1 MGAEGP
7 RKVPPSRGPSRLLAT
22 LLCVC
27 AVGILAASGP
37 GVAQA
42 RPTHSASAVRGAGA
56 DAGAP
61 PACVIHSLPSFIAQG
76 ERESM
81 ATVADIV
88 EVECNPYLYGTGSRI
103 RITADQ
109 LLSRCK
115 GRLTWI
121 VPNPFRKETNSR
133 GVTLAL
139 DADGNATVALVA
151 GPECEAGESLIS
163 AHMEQ
168 EPFETFTTSFT
179 VLPPVTTP
187 PGVFALP
194 GTQVEDAASSAVA
207 TIIQVEFAR
216 GSEKRVRIGSEEL
229 FARCRV
235 QPKLRWFQMVPGN
248 EGAEVGE
255 VSGVSE
261 VTGVTL
267 DNDGNAFVV
276 VIGDS
281 SCAEGPSL
289 IEADLE
295 SKPFTT
301 FTTTFTTLPPQPTA
315 EPSFTIEKRQQIAGT
330 ASGFTTSPLTGSI
343 GQMVDYEIV
352 VKNTGN
358 VPETFSEFSDP
369 HCDPGTVAGGPG
381 SSPVASGESTIYT
394 CDHVLTQ
401 VGSYSN
407 EAMVTGN
414 TAGGTPLVHVSNQ
427 VVVTVPP
434 EPAFTLEKLQKL
446 AGSAGG
452 FTTGPV
458 TGAIGQT
465 VDYEIVVRNTGNE
478 PLTLSSFAD
487 PRCDPGTLAGGPG
500 ETPLAPGLSTTY
512 TCSHVLTGTGSY
524 FNEASVTGTPPGEP
538 PLTHTSN
545 RVEALA
551 PGPSVGAAPE
561 KLKRSPELPRGGVLP
576 CAPASLV
583 LRGASGP
590 KRAVFAVQI
599 GWKRIVQITLY
610 LDRRTLKTLKL
621 RPSQVQGKSTIRID
635 PRALSYGGHR
645 VKLAAVASDPRC
657 PAGSLASV
665 FVRPRP
671 GRPAPPTG

>member
-1 MGAEGP
+1 M
-7 RKVPPSRGPSRLLAT
+7 
-22 LLCVC
+22 
-27 AVGILAASGP
+27 
-37 GVAQA
+37 
-42 RPTHSASAVRGAGA
+42 HSAPAVRGAGA
-56 DAGAP
+56 DAGAQ

-88 EVECNPYLYGTGSRI
+88 EVECNPYLYGTGSKI

-115 GRLTWI
+115 GGLTWI

-133 GVTLAL
+133 GVTVAL
-139 DADGNATVALVA
+139 DADGNATVALIA
-151 GPECEAGESLIS
+151 GPGCEAGESLVS

-207 TIIQVEFAR
+207 AIIQVEFAH
-216 GSEKRVRIGSEEL
+216 GAEKRVRIGSEEL

-235 QPKLRWFQMVPGN
+235 QPKLRWFQIVPGN
-248 EGAEVGE
+248 EGAEVSE

-301 FTTTFTTLPPQPTA
+301 FTTTFTTQPPQPTA

-330 ASGFTTSPLTGSI
+330 AGGFTPSPLTGKV
-343 GQMVDYEIV
+343 GQTVDYQIV
-352 VKNTGN
+352 VQNTGS

-369 HCDPGTVAGGPG
+369 HCDPHTVAGGPG
-381 SSPVASGESTIYT
+381 STSVAPGESTIYT
-394 CDHVLTQ
+394 CDHVLAQ
-401 VGSYSN
+401 VGSYTN
-407 EAMVTGN
+407 QATLTGN
-414 TAGGTPLVHVSNQ
+414 TVGGAPVVHVSNQ
-427 VVVTVPP
+427 VVVTVPA
-434 EPAFTLEKLQKL
+434 EPAFTVEKLQKL
-446 AGSAGG
+446 ASSAGA
-452 FTTGPV
+452 FTTQPV
-458 TGAIGQT
+458 TGAIGDT
-465 VDYEIVVRNTGNE
+465 VDYEIVVTNTGNV
-478 PLTLSSFAD
+478 PLTLSGFND
-487 PRCDPGTLAGGPG
+487 PRCDPLTLAGGPG
-500 ETPLAPGLSTTY
+500 QTPLAPGLSTTY
-512 TCSHVLTGTGSY
+512 TCSHVLRSSGSY
-524 FNEASVTGTPPGEP
+524 VNEATVTGTPQGEP
-538 PLTHTSN
+538 PITHTSN

-551 PGPSVGAAPE
+551 SGPSPGVAPE
-561 KLKRSPELPRGGVLP
+561 SRKRGLELPRQGVLP

-590 KRAVFAVQI
+590 KGAVFAVQI

-610 LDRRTLKTLKL
+610 LDRRTFRTLKL
-621 RPSQVQGKSTIRID
+621 RQSQVQGKSTIKID
-635 PRALSYGGHR
+635 PRALAYGGHT
-645 VKLAAVASDPRC
+645 VKVAAVASDPRC

>member
-1 MGAEGP
+1 VSIAAAGGLGA
-7 RKVPPSRGPSRLLAT
+7 
-22 LLCVC
+22 
-27 AVGILAASGP
+27 
-37 GVAQA
+37 AQA
-42 RPTHSASAVRGAGA
+42 RPTHSAPAVRGSSA
-56 DAGAP
+56 DAGAQ

-88 EVECNPYLYGTGSRI
+88 EVECNPYLYGTGSKI

-115 GRLTWI
+115 GGLTWI

-133 GVTLAL
+133 GVTVAL
-139 DADGNATVALVA
+139 DADGNATVALIA
-151 GPECEAGESLIS
+151 GPGCEAGESLVS

-207 TIIQVEFAR
+207 AIIQVEFAH
-216 GSEKRVRIGSEEL
+216 GAEKRVRIGSEEL

-235 QPKLRWFQMVPGN
+235 QPKLRWFQIVPGN
-248 EGAEVGE
+248 EGAEVSE

-301 FTTTFTTLPPQPTA
+301 FTTTFTTQPPQPTA

-330 ASGFTTSPLTGSI
+330 AGGFTPSPLTGKV
-343 GQMVDYEIV
+343 GQTVDYQIV
-352 VKNTGN
+352 VQNTGS

-369 HCDPGTVAGGPG
+369 HCDPHTVAGGPG
-381 SSPVASGESTIYT
+381 STSVAPGESTIYT
-394 CDHVLTQ
+394 CDHVLAQ
-401 VGSYSN
+401 VGSYTN
-407 EAMVTGN
+407 QATLTGN
-414 TAGGTPLVHVSNQ
+414 TVGGAPVVHVSNQ
-427 VVVTVPP
+427 VVVTVPA
-434 EPAFTLEKLQKL
+434 EPAFTVEKLQKL
-446 AGSAGG
+446 ASSAGA
-452 FTTGPV
+452 FTTQPV
-458 TGAIGQT
+458 TGAIGDT
-465 VDYEIVVRNTGNE
+465 VDYEIVVTNTGNV
-478 PLTLSSFAD
+478 PLTLSGFND
-487 PRCDPGTLAGGPG
+487 PRCDPLTLAGGPG
-500 ETPLAPGLSTTY
+500 QTPLAPGLSTTY
-512 TCSHVLTGTGSY
+512 TCSHVLRSSGSY
-524 FNEASVTGTPPGEP
+524 VNEATVTGTPQGEP
-538 PLTHTSN
+538 PITHTSN

-551 PGPSVGAAPE
+551 SGPSPGVAPE
-561 KLKRSPELPRGGVLP
+561 SRKRGLELPRQGVLP

-590 KRAVFAVQI
+590 KGAVFAVQI

-610 LDRRTLKTLKL
+610 LDRRTFRTLKL
-621 RPSQVQGKSTIRID
+621 RQSQVQGKSTIKID
-635 PRALSYGGHR
+635 PRALAYGGHT
-645 VKLAAVASDPRC
+645 VKVAAVASDPRC

>member
-7 RKVPPSRGPSRLLAT
+7 RKGTPRRGPSRLLAT
-22 LLCVC
+22 LLCAC
-27 AVGILAASGP
+27 AASIAAAG
-37 GVAQA
+37 GLGTAHA
-42 RPTHSASAVRGAGA
+42 GPTHSAPALRSAGA
-56 DAGAP
+56 DAGAQ

-88 EVECNPYLYGTGSRI
+88 EVECNPYLYGTGSKI

-115 GRLTWI
+115 GGLTWI
-121 VPNPFRKETNSR
+121 VPNPFRKEANSR
-133 GVTLAL
+133 GVTVAL
-139 DADGNATVALVA
+139 DADGNATVALIA
-151 GPECEAGESLIS
+151 GPGCEAGESLVS

-207 TIIQVEFAR
+207 AIIQVEFAH
-216 GSEKRVRIGSEEL
+216 GAEKRVRIGSEEL

-248 EGAEVGE
+248 EGAEVSE

-301 FTTTFTTLPPQPTA
+301 FTTTFTTQPPQPTA
-315 EPSFTIEKRQQIAGT
+315 EPAFTIEKRQQIAGT
-330 ASGFTTSPLTGSI
+330 AGGFTTSPLSGKI
-343 GQMVDYEIV
+343 GQMVDYQIVVQNTGSVPETFSEFSDPHCDLHTLAGGPGSTAVAPGESTIYTCDHVLAQVGSYTNEATVTGNTVGGAPVVHVSNQVVVTVAPEPAFTLEKLQKLASSPGAFTTQPVTGAIGDTVDYEIV

-358 VPETFSEFSDP
+358 VP
-369 HCDPGTVAGGPG
+369 
-381 SSPVASGESTIYT
+381 
-394 CDHVLTQ
+394 
-401 VGSYSN
+401 
-407 EAMVTGN
+407 
-414 TAGGTPLVHVSNQ
+414 
-427 VVVTVPP
+427 
-434 EPAFTLEKLQKL
+434 
-446 AGSAGG
+446 
-452 FTTGPV
+452 
-458 TGAIGQT
+458 
-465 VDYEIVVRNTGNE
+465 
-478 PLTLSSFAD
+478 LTLSGFSDA
-487 PRCDPGTLAGGPG
+487 RCDPFTLAGGPG

-512 TCSHVLTGTGSY
+512 TCSHVLRSSGRY
-524 FNEASVTGTPPGEP
+524 VNEATVTGTPQGEAP
-538 PLTHTSN
+538 ITHTSN
-545 RVEALA
+545 RVEAVT
-551 PGPSVGAAPE
+551 PSASVAPE
-561 KLKRSPELPRGGVLP
+561 KLKGAPQLPRQGVLP

-590 KRAVFAVQI
+590 KRAVFAIQI

-621 RPSQVQGKSTIRID
+621 SRAQVQGKSTIKID
-635 PRALSYGGHR
+635 PRALAYGGHT
-645 VKLAAVASDPRC
+645 VKVAAVASDPRC

-671 GRPAPPTG
+671 GRPTPPTG

>member
-1 MGAEGP
+1 
-7 RKVPPSRGPSRLLAT
+7 
-22 LLCVC
+22 
-27 AVGILAASGP
+27 
-37 GVAQA
+37 
-42 RPTHSASAVRGAGA
+42 
-56 DAGAP
+56 
-61 PACVIHSLPSFIAQG
+61 
-76 ERESM
+76 M

-88 EVECNPYLYGTGSRI
+88 EVECNPYLYGTGSKI

-115 GRLTWI
+115 GGLTWI
-121 VPNPFRKETNSR
+121 VPNPFRKEANSR
-133 GVTLAL
+133 GVTVAL
-139 DADGNATVALVA
+139 DADGNATVALIA
-151 GPECEAGESLIS
+151 GPGCEAGESLVS

-207 TIIQVEFAR
+207 AIIQVEFAH

-248 EGAEVGE
+248 EGAEVSE

-301 FTTTFTTLPPQPTA
+301 FTTTFTTQPPQPTA

-330 ASGFTTSPLTGSI
+330 AGGFTTSPLSGKI
-343 GQMVDYEIV
+343 GQMVDYQIV
-352 VKNTGN
+352 VQNTGS

-369 HCDPGTVAGGPG
+369 HCDPHTLAGGPG
-381 SSPVASGESTIYT
+381 STAVAPGESTIYT
-394 CDHVLTQ
+394 CDHVLAQ
-401 VGSYSN
+401 VGSYTN
-407 EAMVTGN
+407 EATVTGN
-414 TAGGTPLVHVSNQ
+414 TVGGAPVVHVSNQ
-427 VVVTVPP
+427 VVVTVAP

-446 AGSAGG
+446 ASSPGA
-452 FTTGPV
+452 FTTQPV
-458 TGAIGQT
+458 TGAIGDT
-465 VDYEIVVRNTGNE
+465 VDYEIVVKNTGNV
-478 PLTLSSFAD
+478 PLTLSGFSDA
-487 PRCDPGTLAGGPG
+487 RCDPFTLAGGPG

-512 TCSHVLTGTGSY
+512 TCSHVLRSSGRY
-524 FNEASVTGTPPGEP
+524 VNEATVTGTPQGEAP
-538 PLTHTSN
+538 ITHTSN
-545 RVEALA
+545 RVEAVT
-551 PGPSVGAAPE
+551 PSASVAPE
-561 KLKRSPELPRGGVLP
+561 KLKGAPELPRQGVLP

-590 KRAVFAVQI
+590 KRAVFAIQI

-621 RPSQVQGKSTIRID
+621 SRAQVQGKSTIKID
-635 PRALSYGGHR
+635 PRALAYGGHT
-645 VKLAAVASDPRC
+645 VKVAAVASDPRC

-671 GRPAPPTG
+671 GRPTPPTG

>member
-1 MGAEGP
+1 M
-7 RKVPPSRGPSRLLAT
+7 
-22 LLCVC
+22 
-27 AVGILAASGP
+27 
-37 GVAQA
+37 
-42 RPTHSASAVRGAGA
+42 HSAPAVRGAGA
-56 DAGAP
+56 DAGAQ

-88 EVECNPYLYGTGSRI
+88 EVECNPYLYGTGSKI

-115 GRLTWI
+115 GGLTWI

-133 GVTLAL
+133 GVTVAL
-139 DADGNATVALVA
+139 DADGNATVALIA
-151 GPECEAGESLIS
+151 GPGCEAGESLVS

-207 TIIQVEFAR
+207 AIIQVEFAH
-216 GSEKRVRIGSEEL
+216 GAEKRVRIGSEEL

-235 QPKLRWFQMVPGN
+235 QPKLRWFQIVPGN
-248 EGAEVGE
+248 EGAEVSE

-301 FTTTFTTLPPQPTA
+301 FTTTFTTQPPQPTA

-330 ASGFTTSPLTGSI
+330 AGGFTPSPLTGKV
-343 GQMVDYEIV
+343 GQTVDYQIV
-352 VKNTGN
+352 VQNTGS

-369 HCDPGTVAGGPG
+369 HCDPHTVAGDPG
-381 SSPVASGESTIYT
+381 STSVAPGESTIYT
-394 CDHVLTQ
+394 CDHVLAQ
-401 VGSYSN
+401 VGSYTN
-407 EAMVTGN
+407 QATLTGN
-414 TAGGTPLVHVSNQ
+414 TVGGAPVVHVSNQ
-427 VVVTVPP
+427 VVVTVPA
-434 EPAFTLEKLQKL
+434 EPAFTVEKLQKL
-446 AGSAGG
+446 ASSAGA
-452 FTTGPV
+452 FTTQPV
-458 TGAIGQT
+458 TGAIGDT
-465 VDYEIVVRNTGNE
+465 VDYEIVVTNTGNV
-478 PLTLSSFAD
+478 PLTLSGFND
-487 PRCDPGTLAGGPG
+487 PRCDPLTLAGGPG
-500 ETPLAPGLSTTY
+500 QTPLAPGLSTTY
-512 TCSHVLTGTGSY
+512 TCSHVLRSSGSY
-524 FNEASVTGTPPGEP
+524 VNEATVTGTPQGEP
-538 PLTHTSN
+538 PITHTSN

-551 PGPSVGAAPE
+551 SGPSPGVAPE
-561 KLKRSPELPRGGVLP
+561 SRKRGLELPRQGVLP

-590 KRAVFAVQI
+590 KGAVFAVQI

-610 LDRRTLKTLKL
+610 LDRRTFRTLKL
-621 RPSQVQGKSTIRID
+621 RQSQVQGKSTIKID
-635 PRALSYGGHR
+635 PRALAYGGHT
-645 VKLAAVASDPRC
+645 VKVAAVASDPRC

>member
-1 MGAEGP
+1 MGAEGS
-7 RKVPPSRGPSRLLAT
+7 RKGLPCRGPSRLLAT
-22 LLCVC
+22 LLCAC
-27 AVGILAASGP
+27 AVGTVAAG
-37 GVAQA
+37 GAGGAQA
-42 RPTHSASAVRGAGA
+42 RPTRPASPIGGAGA
-56 DAGAP
+56 AAATP

-76 ERESM
+76 EREAM

-121 VPNPFRKETNSR
+121 VPNPFRKEANAR
-133 GVTLAL
+133 GVTVAL
-139 DADGNATVALVA
+139 DADGNATVALIA
-151 GPECEAGESLIS
+151 GPECEAGESLVS
-163 AHMEQ
+163 AHLEQ

-194 GTQVEDAASSAVA
+194 GTQVEDAASSGVA
-207 TIIQVEFAR
+207 AIIQVEFAG

-235 QPKLRWFQMVPGN
+235 APKLRWFQIVGGT
-248 EGAEVGE
+248 EGAEVRE

-301 FTTTFTTLPPQPTA
+301 FTTTFTTQPPQPTA
-315 EPSFTIEKRQQIAGT
+315 EPSFTIEKLQQIAG
-330 ASGFTTSPLTGSI
+330 AGSGFTTAPLTGSI
-343 GQMVDYEIV
+343 GQVVDYQIV

-369 HCDPGTVAGGPG
+369 HCDPGTLAGGPG
-381 SSPVASGESTIYT
+381 SSAVGPGDSTTYT
-394 CDHVLTQ
+394 CAHRLAQ
-401 VGSYSN
+401 VGPYTN
-407 EAMVTGN
+407 EAVVTGN
-414 TAGGTPLVHVSNQ
+414 TTGGTPVVHVSNQ
-427 VVVTVPP
+427 VLVTVPP
-434 EPAFTLEKLQKL
+434 EPAFTIEKLQKL

-452 FTTGPV
+452 FTTTPV
-458 TGAIGQT
+458 TGVVGAK
-465 VDYEIVVRNTGNE
+465 VEYEIVVKNTGNE
-478 PLTLSSFAD
+478 PLTLSGFSD
-487 PRCDPGTLAGGPG
+487 PRCDPETLAAGPG
-500 ETPLAPGLSTTY
+500 ATPLQPGASTTY
-512 TCSHVLTGTGSY
+512 TCSHVLTGSGGF
-524 FNEASVTGTPPGEP
+524 FNEATVTGTPPGEP
-538 PLTHTSN
+538 PITHPSN
-545 RVEALA
+545 RVEAFV
-551 PGPSVGAAPE
+551 PGPSAAP
-561 KLKRSPELPRGGVLP
+561 LPEQQQPIAVGPRQGVLP
-576 CAPASLV
+576 CEPASLI

-590 KRAVFAVQI
+590 KRAVFAVRI
-599 GWKRIVQITLY
+599 GWRRVAQLTLY
-610 LDRRTLKTLKL
+610 LDRRKLTTLKL
-621 RPSQVQGKSTIRID
+621 RRSQVQGSSTIKID
-635 PRALSYGGHR
+635 ARTLSYGGHR
-645 VKLAAVASDPRC
+645 VKVAAVPSNPICGVSALS
-657 PAGSLASV
+657 SV
-665 FVRPRP
+665 FVHPRP

>member
-7 RKVPPSRGPSRLLAT
+7 RKGTPRRGPSRLLAT
-22 LLCVC
+22 LLCAC
-27 AVGILAASGP
+27 AASIAAAG
-37 GVAQA
+37 GLGTAHA
-42 RPTHSASAVRGAGA
+42 GPTHSAPALRSAGAGA
-56 DAGAP
+56 QP
-61 PACVIHSLPSFIAQG
+61 VCVIHSLPSFIAQG

-88 EVECNPYLYGTGSRI
+88 EVECNPYLYGTGSKI

-115 GRLTWI
+115 GGLTWI
-121 VPNPFRKETNSR
+121 VPNPFRKEANSR
-133 GVTLAL
+133 GVTVAL
-139 DADGNATVALVA
+139 DADGNATVALIA
-151 GPECEAGESLIS
+151 GPGCEAGESLVS

-207 TIIQVEFAR
+207 AIIQVEFAH

-248 EGAEVGE
+248 EGAEVSE

-301 FTTTFTTLPPQPTA
+301 FTTTFTTQPPQPTA

-330 ASGFTTSPLTGSI
+330 AGGFTTSPLSGKI
-343 GQMVDYEIV
+343 GQMVDYQIV
-352 VKNTGN
+352 VQNTGS

-369 HCDPGTVAGGPG
+369 HCDPHTLAGGPG
-381 SSPVASGESTIYT
+381 STAVAPGESTIYT
-394 CDHVLTQ
+394 CDHVLAQ
-401 VGSYSN
+401 VGSYTN
-407 EAMVTGN
+407 EATLTGN
-414 TAGGTPLVHVSNQ
+414 TVGGAPVVHVSNQ
-427 VVVTVPP
+427 VVVTVAP

-446 AGSAGG
+446 ASSPGA
-452 FTTGPV
+452 FTTQPV
-458 TGAIGQT
+458 TGAIGDT
-465 VDYEIVVRNTGNE
+465 VDYEIVVKNTGNV
-478 PLTLSSFAD
+478 PLTLSGFSDA
-487 PRCDPGTLAGGPG
+487 RCDPFTLAGGPG

-512 TCSHVLTGTGSY
+512 TCSHVLRSSGRY
-524 FNEASVTGTPPGEP
+524 VNEATVTGTPQGEAP
-538 PLTHTSN
+538 ITHTSN
-545 RVEALA
+545 RVEAVT
-551 PGPSVGAAPE
+551 PSASVAPE
-561 KLKRSPELPRGGVLP
+561 KLKGAPELPRQGVLP

-590 KRAVFAVQI
+590 KRAVFAIQI

-621 RPSQVQGKSTIRID
+621 SRAQVQGKSTIKID
-635 PRALSYGGHR
+635 PRALAYGGHT
-645 VKLAAVASDPRC
+645 VKVAAVASDPRC

-671 GRPAPPTG
+671 GRPTPPTG

>member
-1 MGAEGP
+1 VA
-7 RKVPPSRGPSRLLAT
+7 LIA
-22 LLCVC
+22 
-27 AVGILAASGP
+27 GP
-37 GVAQA
+37 G
-42 RPTHSASAVRGAGA
+42 
-56 DAGAP
+56 
-61 PACVIHSLPSFIAQG
+61 
-76 ERESM
+76 
-81 ATVADIV
+81 
-88 EVECNPYLYGTGSRI
+88 
-103 RITADQ
+103 
-109 LLSRCK
+109 
-115 GRLTWI
+115 
-121 VPNPFRKETNSR
+121 
-133 GVTLAL
+133 
-139 DADGNATVALVA
+139 
-151 GPECEAGESLIS
+151 CEAGESLVS

-207 TIIQVEFAR
+207 AIIQVEFAH
-216 GSEKRVRIGSEEL
+216 GAEKRVRIGSEEL

-248 EGAEVGE
+248 EGAEVSE

-301 FTTTFTTLPPQPTA
+301 FTTTFTTQPPQPTA

-330 ASGFTTSPLTGSI
+330 AGGFTTSPLTGKI
-343 GQMVDYEIV
+343 GQTVDYQIV
-352 VKNTGN
+352 VQNTGS

-369 HCDPGTVAGGPG
+369 HCDPHTVAGGPG
-381 SSPVASGESTIYT
+381 STSVAPGESTIYT

-401 VGSYSN
+401 VGSYTN
-407 EAMVTGN
+407 QATLTGN
-414 TAGGTPLVHVSNQ
+414 TVGGAPVVHVSNQ
-427 VVVTVPP
+427 VVVTVAP
-434 EPAFTLEKLQKL
+434 EPAFTPEKLQKL
-446 AGSAGG
+446 ASSAGA
-452 FTTGPV
+452 FTTQPV
-458 TGAIGQT
+458 TGAIGDT
-465 VDYEIVVRNTGNE
+465 VDYEIVVKNTGNV
-478 PLTLSSFAD
+478 PLTLSGFTD
-487 PRCDPGTLAGGPG
+487 PRCDPLTLAGGPG
-500 ETPLAPGLSTTY
+500 QTPLAPGLSTTY
-512 TCSHVLTGTGSY
+512 TCSHVLRSSGSY
-524 FNEASVTGTPPGEP
+524 VNEATVTGTPQGEP
-538 PLTHTSN
+538 PITHTSN

-551 PGPSVGAAPE
+551 SGPSPGVAPE
-561 KLKRSPELPRGGVLP
+561 SRKKGLELPRQGVLP

-590 KRAVFAVQI
+590 KGAVFAVQI

-610 LDRRTLKTLKL
+610 LDRRTFKTLKL
-621 RPSQVQGKSTIRID
+621 RHVQGKSTIKIN
-635 PRALSYGGHR
+635 PRALAYGGHT
-645 VKLAAVASDPRC
+645 VKVAAVASDPRC

>member
-1 MGAEGP
+1 M
-7 RKVPPSRGPSRLLAT
+7 
-22 LLCVC
+22 
-27 AVGILAASGP
+27 
-37 GVAQA
+37 
-42 RPTHSASAVRGAGA
+42 HSAPAVRGAGA
-56 DAGAP
+56 DAGAQ

-88 EVECNPYLYGTGSRI
+88 EVECNPYLYGTGSKI

-115 GRLTWI
+115 GGLTWI

-133 GVTLAL
+133 GVTVAL
-139 DADGNATVALVA
+139 DADGNATVALIA
-151 GPECEAGESLIS
+151 GPGCEAGESLVS
-163 AHMEQ
+163 AHMEE

-207 TIIQVEFAR
+207 AIIQVEFAH
-216 GSEKRVRIGSEEL
+216 GAEKRVRIGSEEL

-235 QPKLRWFQMVPGN
+235 QPKLRWFQIVPGN
-248 EGAEVGE
+248 EGAEVSE

-301 FTTTFTTLPPQPTA
+301 FTTTFTTQPPQPTA

-330 ASGFTTSPLTGSI
+330 AGGFTPSPLTGKV
-343 GQMVDYEIV
+343 GQTVDYQIV
-352 VKNTGN
+352 VQNTGS

-369 HCDPGTVAGGPG
+369 HCDPHTVAGGPG
-381 SSPVASGESTIYT
+381 STSVAPGESTIYT

-401 VGSYSN
+401 VGSYTN
-407 EAMVTGN
+407 QATLTGN
-414 TAGGTPLVHVSNQ
+414 TVGGAPVVHVSNQ
-427 VVVTVPP
+427 VVVTVPA
-434 EPAFTLEKLQKL
+434 EPAFTVEKLQKL
-446 AGSAGG
+446 ASSAGA
-452 FTTGPV
+452 FTTQPV
-458 TGAIGQT
+458 TGAIGDT
-465 VDYEIVVRNTGNE
+465 VDYEIVVTNTGNV
-478 PLTLSSFAD
+478 PLTLSGFND
-487 PRCDPGTLAGGPG
+487 PRCDPLTLAGGPG
-500 ETPLAPGLSTTY
+500 QTPLAPGLSTTY
-512 TCSHVLTGTGSY
+512 TCSHVLRSSGSY
-524 FNEASVTGTPPGEP
+524 VNEATVTGTPQGEP
-538 PLTHTSN
+538 PITHTSN

-551 PGPSVGAAPE
+551 SGPSPGVAPE
-561 KLKRSPELPRGGVLP
+561 SRKRGLELPRQGVLP

-590 KRAVFAVQI
+590 KGAVFAVQI

-610 LDRRTLKTLKL
+610 LDRRTLRTLKL
-621 RPSQVQGKSTIRID
+621 RQSQVQGKSTIKID
-635 PRALSYGGHR
+635 PRALAYGGHT
-645 VKLAAVASDPRC
+645 VKVAAVASDPRC

>member
-1 MGAEGP
+1 M
-7 RKVPPSRGPSRLLAT
+7 
-22 LLCVC
+22 
-27 AVGILAASGP
+27 
-37 GVAQA
+37 
-42 RPTHSASAVRGAGA
+42 HSAPAVRGAGA
-56 DAGAP
+56 DAGAQ

-88 EVECNPYLYGTGSRI
+88 EVECNPYLYGTGSKI

-115 GRLTWI
+115 GGLTWI

-133 GVTLAL
+133 GVTVAL
-139 DADGNATVALVA
+139 DADGNATVALIA
-151 GPECEAGESLIS
+151 GPGCEAGESLVS
-163 AHMEQ
+163 AHMEE

-207 TIIQVEFAR
+207 AIIQVEFAH
-216 GSEKRVRIGSEEL
+216 GAEKRVRIGSEEL

-235 QPKLRWFQMVPGN
+235 QPKLRWFQIVPGN
-248 EGAEVGE
+248 EGAEVSE

-301 FTTTFTTLPPQPTA
+301 FTTTFTTQPPQPTA

-330 ASGFTTSPLTGSI
+330 AGGFTPSPLTGKV
-343 GQMVDYEIV
+343 GQTVDYQIV
-352 VKNTGN
+352 VQNTGS

-369 HCDPGTVAGGPG
+369 HCDPHTVAGGPG
-381 SSPVASGESTIYT
+381 STSVAPGESTIYT
-394 CDHVLTQ
+394 CDHVLAQ
-401 VGSYSN
+401 VGSYTN
-407 EAMVTGN
+407 QATLTGN
-414 TAGGTPLVHVSNQ
+414 TVGGAPVVHVSNQ
-427 VVVTVPP
+427 VVVTVPA
-434 EPAFTLEKLQKL
+434 EPAFTVEKLQKL
-446 AGSAGG
+446 ASSAGA
-452 FTTGPV
+452 FTTQPV
-458 TGAIGQT
+458 TGAIGDT
-465 VDYEIVVRNTGNE
+465 VDYEIVVTNTGNV
-478 PLTLSSFAD
+478 PLTLSGFND
-487 PRCDPGTLAGGPG
+487 PRCDPLTLAGGPG
-500 ETPLAPGLSTTY
+500 QTPLAPGLSTTY
-512 TCSHVLTGTGSY
+512 TCSHVLRSSGSY
-524 FNEASVTGTPPGEP
+524 VNEATVTGTPQGEP
-538 PLTHTSN
+538 PITHTSN

-551 PGPSVGAAPE
+551 SGPSPGVAPE
-561 KLKRSPELPRGGVLP
+561 SRKRGLELPRQGVLP

-590 KRAVFAVQI
+590 KGAVFAVQI

-610 LDRRTLKTLKL
+610 LDRRTFRTLKL
-621 RPSQVQGKSTIRID
+621 RQSQVQGKSTIKID
-635 PRALSYGGHR
+635 PRALAYGGHT
-645 VKLAAVASDPRC
+645 VKVAAVASDPRC

>member
-1 MGAEGP
+1 M
-7 RKVPPSRGPSRLLAT
+7 
-22 LLCVC
+22 
-27 AVGILAASGP
+27 
-37 GVAQA
+37 
-42 RPTHSASAVRGAGA
+42 HSAPAVRGAGA
-56 DAGAP
+56 DAGAQ

-88 EVECNPYLYGTGSRI
+88 EVECNPYLYGTGSKI

-115 GRLTWI
+115 GGLTWI

-133 GVTLAL
+133 GVTVAL
-139 DADGNATVALVA
+139 DADGNATVALIA
-151 GPECEAGESLIS
+151 GPGCEAGESLVS

-207 TIIQVEFAR
+207 AIIQVEFAH
-216 GSEKRVRIGSEEL
+216 GAEKRVRIGSEEL

-235 QPKLRWFQMVPGN
+235 QPKLRWFQIVPGN
-248 EGAEVGE
+248 EGAEVSE

-301 FTTTFTTLPPQPTA
+301 FTTTFTTQPPQPTA

-330 ASGFTTSPLTGSI
+330 AGGFTPSPLTGKV
-343 GQMVDYEIV
+343 GQTVDYQIV
-352 VKNTGN
+352 VQNTGS
-358 VPETFSEFSDP
+358 VPETFSEVSDP
-369 HCDPGTVAGGPG
+369 HCDPHTVAGGPG
-381 SSPVASGESTIYT
+381 STSVAPGESTIYT
-394 CDHVLTQ
+394 CDHVLAQ
-401 VGSYSN
+401 VGSYTN
-407 EAMVTGN
+407 QATLTGN
-414 TAGGTPLVHVSNQ
+414 TVGGAPVVHVSNQ
-427 VVVTVPP
+427 VVVTVPA
-434 EPAFTLEKLQKL
+434 EPAFTVEKLQKL
-446 AGSAGG
+446 ASSAGA
-452 FTTGPV
+452 FTTQPV
-458 TGAIGQT
+458 TGAIGDT
-465 VDYEIVVRNTGNE
+465 VDYEIVVTNTGNV
-478 PLTLSSFAD
+478 PLTLSGFND
-487 PRCDPGTLAGGPG
+487 PRCDPLTLAGGPG
-500 ETPLAPGLSTTY
+500 QTPLAPGLSTTY
-512 TCSHVLTGTGSY
+512 TCSHVLRSSGSY
-524 FNEASVTGTPPGEP
+524 VNEATVTGTPQGEP
-538 PLTHTSN
+538 PITHTSN

-551 PGPSVGAAPE
+551 SGPSPGVAPE
-561 KLKRSPELPRGGVLP
+561 SRKRGLELPRQGVLP

-590 KRAVFAVQI
+590 KGAVFAVQI

-610 LDRRTLKTLKL
+610 LDRRTFRTLKL
-621 RPSQVQGKSTIRID
+621 RQSQVQGKSTIKID
-635 PRALSYGGHR
+635 PRALAYGGHT
-645 VKLAAVASDPRC
+645 VKVAAVASDPRC

>member
-1 MGAEGP
+1 
-7 RKVPPSRGPSRLLAT
+7 
-22 LLCVC
+22 
-27 AVGILAASGP
+27 
-37 GVAQA
+37 
-42 RPTHSASAVRGAGA
+42 
-56 DAGAP
+56 
-61 PACVIHSLPSFIAQG
+61 VIHSLPSFIAQG

-88 EVECNPYLYGTGSRI
+88 EVECNPYLYGTGSKI

-115 GRLTWI
+115 GGLTWI
-121 VPNPFRKETNSR
+121 VPNPFRKEANSR
-133 GVTLAL
+133 GVTVAL
-139 DADGNATVALVA
+139 DADGNATVALIA
-151 GPECEAGESLIS
+151 GPGCEAGESLVS

-207 TIIQVEFAR
+207 AIIQVEFAH

-248 EGAEVGE
+248 EGAEVSE

-301 FTTTFTTLPPQPTA
+301 FTTTFTTQPPQPTA

-330 ASGFTTSPLTGSI
+330 AGGFTTSPLSGKI
-343 GQMVDYEIV
+343 GQMVDYQIV
-352 VKNTGN
+352 VQNTGS

-369 HCDPGTVAGGPG
+369 HCDPHTLAGGPG
-381 SSPVASGESTIYT
+381 STAVAPGESTIYT
-394 CDHVLTQ
+394 CDHVLAQ
-401 VGSYSN
+401 VGSYTN
-407 EAMVTGN
+407 EATLTGN
-414 TAGGTPLVHVSNQ
+414 TVGGAPVVHVSNQ
-427 VVVTVPP
+427 VVVTVAP

-446 AGSAGG
+446 ASSPGA
-452 FTTGPV
+452 FTTQPV
-458 TGAIGQT
+458 TGAIGDT
-465 VDYEIVVRNTGNE
+465 VDYEIVVKNTGNV
-478 PLTLSSFAD
+478 PLTLSGFSDA
-487 PRCDPGTLAGGPG
+487 RCDPFTLAGGPG

-512 TCSHVLTGTGSY
+512 TCSHVLRSSGRY
-524 FNEASVTGTPPGEP
+524 VNEATVTGTPQGEAP
-538 PLTHTSN
+538 ITHTSN
-545 RVEALA
+545 RVEAVT
-551 PGPSVGAAPE
+551 PSASVAPE
-561 KLKRSPELPRGGVLP
+561 KLKGAPELPRQGVLP

-590 KRAVFAVQI
+590 KRAVFAIQI

-621 RPSQVQGKSTIRID
+621 SRAQVQGKSTIKID
-635 PRALSYGGHR
+635 PRALAYGGHT
-645 VKLAAVASDPRC
+645 VKVAAVASDPRC

-671 GRPAPPTG
+671 GRPTPPTG

>member
-1 MGAEGP
+1 
-7 RKVPPSRGPSRLLAT
+7 
-22 LLCVC
+22 
-27 AVGILAASGP
+27 
-37 GVAQA
+37 
-42 RPTHSASAVRGAGA
+42 
-56 DAGAP
+56 
-61 PACVIHSLPSFIAQG
+61 VIHSLPSFIAQG

-88 EVECNPYLYGTGSRI
+88 EVECNPYLYGTGSKI

-115 GRLTWI
+115 GGLTWI

-133 GVTLAL
+133 GVTVAL
-139 DADGNATVALVA
+139 DADGNATVALIA
-151 GPECEAGESLIS
+151 GPGCEAGESLVS

-207 TIIQVEFAR
+207 AIIQVEFAH
-216 GSEKRVRIGSEEL
+216 GAEKRVRIGSEEL

-248 EGAEVGE
+248 EGAEVSE

-301 FTTTFTTLPPQPTA
+301 FTTTFTTQPPQPTA

-330 ASGFTTSPLTGSI
+330 AGGFTTSPLTGKI
-343 GQMVDYEIV
+343 GQMVDYQIVVQNTGSVPETFSEFSDAHCDPHTVAGGPGSTSVAPGESTIYTCDHVLAQVGSYTNQATLTGNTVGGAPVVHVSNQVVVTVAPEPAFTLEKLQKLASSAGAFTTQPVTGAVGDTVDYEIV

-358 VPETFSEFSDP
+358 VPLALSGFS
-369 HCDPGTVAGGPG
+369 
-381 SSPVASGESTIYT
+381 
-394 CDHVLTQ
+394 
-401 VGSYSN
+401 
-407 EAMVTGN
+407 
-414 TAGGTPLVHVSNQ
+414 
-427 VVVTVPP
+427 
-434 EPAFTLEKLQKL
+434 
-446 AGSAGG
+446 
-452 FTTGPV
+452 
-458 TGAIGQT
+458 
-465 VDYEIVVRNTGNE
+465 
-478 PLTLSSFAD
+478 D
-487 PRCDPGTLAGGPG
+487 PRCDPLTLAGGPG
-500 ETPLAPGLSTTY
+500 QTPLAPGLSTTY
-512 TCSHVLTGTGSY
+512 TCSHVLRSSGSY
-524 FNEASVTGTPPGEP
+524 VNEATVTGTPQGELP
-538 PLTHTSN
+538 ITHTSN

-551 PGPSVGAAPE
+551 SGPSPGVAPE
-561 KLKRSPELPRGGVLP
+561 SRKKGPELPRQGVLP

-621 RPSQVQGKSTIRID
+621 RQSQVQGKSTIKID
-635 PRALSYGGHR
+635 PRALAYGGHT
-645 VKLAAVASDPRC
+645 VKVAAVASDPRC

>member
-1 MGAEGP
+1 
-7 RKVPPSRGPSRLLAT
+7 
-22 LLCVC
+22 
-27 AVGILAASGP
+27 
-37 GVAQA
+37 
-42 RPTHSASAVRGAGA
+42 
-56 DAGAP
+56 
-61 PACVIHSLPSFIAQG
+61 VIHSLPSFIAQG

-88 EVECNPYLYGTGSRI
+88 EVECNPYLYGTGSKI

-115 GRLTWI
+115 GGLTWI

-133 GVTLAL
+133 GVTVAL
-139 DADGNATVALVA
+139 DADGNATVALIA
-151 GPECEAGESLIS
+151 GPGCEAGESLVS

-207 TIIQVEFAR
+207 AIIQVEFAH
-216 GSEKRVRIGSEEL
+216 GAEKRVRIGSEEL

-248 EGAEVGE
+248 EGAEVSE

-301 FTTTFTTLPPQPTA
+301 FTTTFTTQPPQPTA

-330 ASGFTTSPLTGSI
+330 AGSFTTSPLTGKI
-343 GQMVDYEIV
+343 GQTVDYQIV
-352 VKNTGN
+352 VQNTGS

-369 HCDPGTVAGGPG
+369 HCDPHTVAGGPG
-381 SSPVASGESTIYT
+381 STSVAPGESTIYT

-401 VGSYSN
+401 VGSYTN
-407 EAMVTGN
+407 QATLTGN
-414 TAGGTPLVHVSNQ
+414 TVGGAPVVHVSNQ
-427 VVVTVPP
+427 VVVTVAP
-434 EPAFTLEKLQKL
+434 EPAFTPEKLQKL
-446 AGSAGG
+446 ASSAGA
-452 FTTGPV
+452 FTTQPV
-458 TGAIGQT
+458 TGAIGDT
-465 VDYEIVVRNTGNE
+465 VDYEIVVKNTGNV
-478 PLTLSSFAD
+478 PLTLSGFTD
-487 PRCDPGTLAGGPG
+487 PRCDPLTLAGGPG
-500 ETPLAPGLSTTY
+500 QTPLAPGLSTTY
-512 TCSHVLTGTGSY
+512 TCSHVLRSSGSY
-524 FNEASVTGTPPGEP
+524 VNEATVTGTPQGEP
-538 PLTHTSN
+538 PITHTSN

-551 PGPSVGAAPE
+551 SGPSPGVAPE
-561 KLKRSPELPRGGVLP
+561 SRKKGLELPRQGVLP

-590 KRAVFAVQI
+590 KGAVFAVQI

-610 LDRRTLKTLKL
+610 LDRRTFKTLKL
-621 RPSQVQGKSTIRID
+621 RHVQGKSTIKID
-635 PRALSYGGHR
+635 PRALAYGGHT
-645 VKLAAVASDPRC
+645 VKVAAVASDPRC